1 MNREQS
7 SDCGWEDRFVLLALE
22 DNQPLMP
29 APSSDGTVNNS
40 DPLTSSVI
48 HDWSNGEARSDPE
61 NATSSGIAR
70 DLKLTASDTHNLLAR
85 TQSVVHYPSIPG
97 PRSISEAEIRY
108 HSTPGG
114 DDSRADQSRSGG
126 VSVPLK
132 TNPAAGHS
140 DH

>member
-1 MNREQS
+1 MRRS

-48 HDWSNGEARSDPE
+48 HDWSNGGARSDPE
-61 NATSSGIAR
+61 NATSSGIAQ

-85 TQSVVHYPSIPG
+85 TQSVVHYPSIP
-97 PRSISEAEIRY
+97 IRY
-108 HSTPGG
+108 RSTPGG

-126 VSVPLK
+126 VSVPIK
-132 TNPAAGHS
+132 TNPATGHS